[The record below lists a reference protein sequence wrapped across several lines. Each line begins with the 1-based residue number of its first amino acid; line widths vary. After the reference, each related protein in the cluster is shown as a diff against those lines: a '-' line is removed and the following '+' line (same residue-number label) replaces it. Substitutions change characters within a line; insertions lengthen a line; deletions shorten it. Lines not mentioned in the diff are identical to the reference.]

1 MDLLRVILMVA
12 DPLMVGFIVSV
23 FLGVAFKKSS
33 GLLVMKRALVLL
45 SAISYMLLYVYA
57 DSIWNNDIVRYIVM
71 FAPIAIILLV
81 IVISLIVAPKGQV
94 EDGEMEKEHK
104 TAKFFTGY
112 DSMFPNDLDEYDK
125 HKK

>member
-1 MDLLRVILMVA
+1 MDLLRVVLMVA
-12 DPLMVGFIVSV
+12 DPLVVGFIVSV

-33 GLLVMKRALVLL
+33 GLLVMKRAFVCL
-45 SAISYMLLYVYA
+45 SAICYMLLYVYA
-57 DSIWNNDIVRYIVM
+57 DSIWENEIVRYIVM
-71 FAPIAIILLV
+71 FAPITVILLV
-81 IVISLIVAPKGQV
+81 IIISIIAAPKGVV

-125 HKK
+125 HKI